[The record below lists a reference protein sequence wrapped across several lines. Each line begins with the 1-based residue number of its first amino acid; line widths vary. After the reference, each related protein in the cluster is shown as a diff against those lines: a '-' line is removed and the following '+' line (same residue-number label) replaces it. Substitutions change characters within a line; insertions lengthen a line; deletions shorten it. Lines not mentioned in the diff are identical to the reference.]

1 MMMDKFLAKVLLY
14 LRKWL
19 IMRDKKVFV
28 NAEIST
34 LKRLLIHS
42 PDSGLGKVVP
52 SKAQDWLFEDIVH
65 LDQMRRNEYD
75 YFVKILL
82 YFLDTKKIKGR
93 VREID
98 HPAQQRN
105 FYKPGHPDFHHS
117 DKVIEFESLLID
129 ILDDEEIRP
138 TLIASVCAIE
148 GCTYQIE
155 QQLMRLPSIE
165 LAKTLLNG
173 TLPDNHQMI
182 FAPLPN
188 LIFTRDLGVVIKDH
202 IILNKPAKLPR
213 VREALIAKYLF
224 YHHPYFEQYHNRI
237 IELPNSE
244 YHFLLPDGEKD
255 YKRVTLEGGDI
266 MMVSPDHVLIGC
278 SERTTMY
285 AANQLTRLLFEKN
298 LVSKATVIKIPPK
311 RQFMHIDTIFTQVKK
326 DTWVLL
332 GSLSREGEEL
342 EKKEILESLLD
353 THVSDQLVILQFTRG
368 REDKPVRFDYLEDLL
383 DDISQ
388 NDLRCSSPTRFI
400 YSGNNEF
407 PYGDREQWT
416 DSCNVLAIREGV
428 VLGYDRNT
436 RTAEA
441 FQQAGFQVI
450 CAEQLIEAFEQQTLQ
465 PDELQDTLILIPS
478 AELSR
483 ARGGPHCMSMPLL
496 RESI

>member
-1 MMMDKFLAKVLLY
+1 
-14 LRKWL
+14 
-19 IMRDKKVFV
+19 MRDKKVYV
-28 NAEIST
+28 NNEIHN

-65 LDQMRRNEYD
+65 LDHMRRQEYD
-75 YFVKILL
+75 YFVKLLL

-93 VREID
+93 IKEID
-98 HPAQQRN
+98 DPLHQRN
-105 FYKPGHPDFHHS
+105 FYKPSHPEFHRS
-117 DKVIEFESLLID
+117 DKVVEFEALLMD
-129 ILDDEEIRP
+129 LLEDEEVKNP
-138 TLIASVCAIE
+138 LIASVCAIE
-148 GCTYQIE
+148 GCTYQTE
-155 QQLMRLPSIE
+155 QKLLRLEPAE

-173 TLPDNHQMI
+173 TLPDHQMI

-213 VREALIAKYLF
+213 IREALIAKYLF
-224 YHHPYFEQYHNRI
+224 YYHPFFEQYRDKI

-244 YHFLLPDGEKD
+244 YHFLLPDDEKD
-255 YKRVTLEGGDI
+255 HKAVTLEGGDI
-266 MMVSPDHVLIGC
+266 MMVSADHVLIGC
-278 SERTTMY
+278 SERTTTY
-285 AANQLTRLLFEKN
+285 AANQLTKLLFEKN

-332 GSLSREGEEL
+332 GSLSREGEEQ

-353 THVSDQLVILQFTRG
+353 TRISDQLTILQFTRG
-368 REDKPVRFDYLEDLL
+368 REDRPIHFDYLEDLL

-388 NDLRCSSPTRFI
+388 NDLRCTSPTRFI

-450 CAEQLIEAFEQQTLQ
+450 CAAQLIEAFEQNTMH
-465 PDELQDTLILIPS
+465 PDKIQDTLILIPS